1 MARCR
6 PRRRYHRALQRLA
19 RYRADAAW
27 YHPRP
32 DDLFLRSLG
41 QPQRG
46 VRWRGYPLSRSSDPG
61 VDRGRNGQG
70 HLLLPEGAQ
79 RPLSRRGDLRPR
91 RGLQSLFDVI
101 ASGARNLLQ
110 METPFHG
117 DVSALD
123 MTDWTANQNKKAE
136 DRSPALVYSWRNG
149 GGLRS
154 PCHRL
159 VLRPLGLLQR
169 LIGLDAPHH
178 RAQPGIFDDRR
189 VERRK
194 PIGECLAVNIA
205 HDLGACLLDRPLGG
219 GLVVVPQPAHEGN
232 GSPGG

>member
-6 PRRRYHRALQRLA
+6 PRCRYHRALQRLA

-27 YHPRP
+27 YYPRP

-46 VRWRGYPLSRSSDPG
+46 VRWRVYPLSRSPDPG

-136 DRSPALVYSWRNG
+136 DRSPALLNG
-149 GGLRS
+149 FNAFASGHERRPLLWMAA
-154 PCHRL
+154 HRL
-159 VLRPLGLLQR
+159 PLFSVCDRSHAAVQNDAMGQTRSFDHLVGDGKQR
-169 LIGLDAPHH
+169 RWDH
-178 RAQPGIFDDRR
+178 
-189 VERRK
+189 
-194 PIGECLAVNIA
+194 
-205 HDLGACLLDRPLGG
+205 
-219 GLVVVPQPAHEGN
+219 
-232 GSPGG
+232 